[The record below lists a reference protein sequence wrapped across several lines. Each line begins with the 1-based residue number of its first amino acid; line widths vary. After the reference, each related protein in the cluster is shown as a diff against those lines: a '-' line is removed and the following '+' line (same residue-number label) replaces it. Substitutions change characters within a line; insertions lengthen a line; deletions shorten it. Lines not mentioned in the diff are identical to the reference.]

1 MLHVLRKLKSHKIE
15 IITCLSLVSIFYLHS
30 ISKLRS
36 FETFISTINHHIIH
50 FSLADS
56 ELDKCPAC
64 FGTNICPAFKSGDL
78 RLTGFTSWR
87 FFQFLN
93 VKNVF
98 NGFWVSRN
106 ISVVIKKLGYNSEL
120 ENIDKNLCKLVERDE
135 ACNLKNAMK
144 KLVESLSMKSRYL
157 VQFTFRNYSQLIR
170 SDTIDIYKLK
180 SCLMKIDYSQGIE
193 INVEISRTFTVSV
206 RLAQLC

>member
-1 MLHVLRKLKSHKIE
+1 M
-15 IITCLSLVSIFYLHS
+15 
-30 ISKLRS
+30 
-36 FETFISTINHHIIH
+36 
-50 FSLADS
+50 
-56 ELDKCPAC
+56 DKCPAC